1 MEVDKSTGLMEET
14 KHYLQQ
20 HPPAASFIS
29 SFCPAVVRLI
39 QVRFPSL
46 IGHIV
51 RLKQAMDIAAIYVRK
66 NTSTKAYLEK
76 EIGVFMS
83 PSVPPNPQPSCPVG
97 KKILL

>member
-1 MEVDKSTGLMEET
+1 MEET

-66 NTSTKAYLEK
+66 KYIDKGIPEK

-83 PSVPPNPQPSCPVG
+83 PIVPLKSAAIMSLSA